1 MDAQEA
7 EFQLSCGSEDPDS
20 QHLRV
25 FLDGLFRTKST

>member
-1 MDAQEA
+1 MREKLISIVMCVPKA
-7 EFQLSCGSEDPDS
+7 PDS